1 MLFLSFNNI
10 AMENTKVLLVDD
22 EKDIIDFV
30 KYNLEKEGYWIET
43 ASNGKE
49 ALEIAP
55 KFQPALIL
63 LDIMMPEMDGIE
75 ACYKL
80 REQKDFDNTV
90 IAMLTARNEDYTQVA
105 GLEAGADDF
114 IKKPIKPRVLISK
127 VSSLLR
133 RRGIYNTTEEQA
145 NKSNII
151 IDKDRFLVIKSGEKI
166 NLPKKEFELLLLLS
180 SIPERVFT
188 RDEIY
193 AKIWGSQ
200 LIVGDRTIDVHI
212 RKLREKLGDEC
223 IQTVK
228 GVGYKFN
235 PEEESVAA

>member
-1 MLFLSFNNI
+1 MD
-10 AMENTKVLLVDD
+10 NTKVLLVDD
-22 EKDIIDFV
+22 EQDIIEFV

-43 ASNGKE
+43 AKNGKE
-49 ALEIAP
+49 AIEVAN

-80 REQKDFDNTV
+80 RENKEFNNTI

-105 GLEAGADDF
+105 GLQAGADDF
-114 IKKPIKPRVLISK
+114 IKKPIKPRVLASK
-127 VSSLLR
+127 VESLLR
-133 RRGIYNTTEEQA
+133 RRSVRTITNGIDS
-145 NKSNII
+145 KSNIV
-151 IDKDRFLVIKSGEKI
+151 IDKERFLVLKKGEKI
-166 NLPKKEFELLLLLS
+166 SLPKKEFELLVLLS

-193 AKIWGSQ
+193 GKIWGSQ

-235 PEEESVAA
+235 PEEDTESES

>member
-1 MLFLSFNNI
+1 
-10 AMENTKVLLVDD
+10 MENTKVLLVDD
-22 EKDIIDFV
+22 EQDIIEFV

-43 ASNGKE
+43 ACNGKE
-49 ALEIAP
+49 ALQVAA
-55 KFQPALIL
+55 KFKPALII

-80 REQKDFDNTV
+80 RENKDLNNTI

-105 GLEAGADDF
+105 GLQAGADDF
-114 IKKPIKPRVLISK
+114 IKKPIKPRVLVTK
-127 VSSLLR
+127 VESLLR
-133 RRGIYNTTEEQA
+133 RRNVEVIPMQPQ

-151 IDKDRFLVIKSGEKI
+151 IDQERFLVLKRDEKI
-166 NLPKKEFELLLLLS
+166 SLPKKEFELLLLLS

-193 AKIWGSQ
+193 GKIWGSQ

-235 PEEESVAA
+235 PEEERAVA